1 MQRFQGSS
9 LSVEKTLF
17 DDFRATGA
25 IVPGLGQEE
34 WSGRLW
40 LPADDRVE
48 PTRSFCLLRT
58 DGRVGEMV
66 MDRFALP
73 VTL

>member
-1 MQRFQGSS
+1 MQRSQGSP
-9 LSVEKTLF
+9 VGFDQTVF

-25 IVPGLGQEE
+25 IVPRLGHEE
-34 WSGRLW
+34 WLGRLW

-48 PTRSFCLLRT
+48 PTRSFCLLGT

-73 VTL
+73 ETL